1 MRFTQFLISE
11 LIWEPKHPKTYISCF
26 YSTPLAYRRIIGEL
40 SSAEINQIYNTQGKR
55 TVEKVYLWQ
64 KICQVEMLVAMVLP

>member
-11 LIWEPKHPKTYISCF
+11 LNWEPKHPKTYISCF

-40 SSAEINQIYNTQGKR
+40 SSAEINQIYNTQGKIKELSKR
-55 TVEKVYLWQ
+55 FTCDK
-64 KICQVEMLVAMVLP
+64 KSAK